1 MADSRLLPVPDG
13 LAGERLDAG
22 VARLLGLSRTAV
34 AAMVDAGDVLVD
46 GIVVPRSHRLMAGS
60 WLDVTLPAPPAS
72 GAVIEPDVTGLVV
85 LQEDT
90 DIIVVN

>member
-46 GIVVPRSHRLMAGS
+46 GIVGAPLAPAHGGQLAGRHAACAGR
-60 WLDVTLPAPPAS
+60 DRRR
-72 GAVIEPDVTGLVV
+72 
-85 LQEDT
+85 
-90 DIIVVN
+90 